1 MNVLKKINSMRL
13 ERGWSVYRLS
23 VEADLPQS
31 TMINMFNR
39 ETLPSLTTLESLC
52 RAFGVSLSEFFRED
66 GKPKPREEEA
76 ERLYRSLT
84 DRQAD
89 LILSL
94 MREFDSENK
103 KRGVSAQKQE

>member
-1 MNVLKKINSMRL
+1 MNILKKINSMRL

-52 RAFGVSLSEFFRED
+52 RAFGVTLSEFSARTES
-66 GKPKPREEEA
+66 PNR
-76 ERLYRSLT
+76 R
-84 DRQAD
+84 
-89 LILSL
+89 
-94 MREFDSENK
+94 K
-103 KRGVSAQKQE
+103 KRRSACFIP

>member
-1 MNVLKKINSMRL
+1 MNVLKKINTMRL

-52 RAFGVSLSEFFRED
+52 RAFGVTLSEFFRED
-66 GKPKPREEEA
+66 GEPEPREEEA
-76 ERLYRSLT
+76 MRLFGALS
-84 DRQAD
+84 DRQAE
-89 LILSL
+89 LVLEL
-94 MREFDSENK
+94 MRELRAESRKEDS
-103 KRGVSAQKQE
+103 